1 MEGSRGYPSTDEM
14 QHLAEML
21 QGKIELVDLEEPAS
35 PMTTYGEEGPV
46 LFRIAHQNIAQDPT
60 DTCDHWVLIDLGPSA
75 RKEARLRME
84 TLERFNGKR
93 KPRVSLR
100 NTKAPHPPGSGQR
113 LVQRRSRMS
122 QMDVQ
127 KSRLR
132 KVAIERHNRNAAEL
146 SRHYIEWH
154 HTYLECKDC
163 GCRSKEENF
172 KLMTEA
178 QCEWHLGMLPPQR
191 NKGTKRRFE
200 RRAHATKQCTTIRDG
215 ATAFTWL
222 VQSATPQQSER
233 PVSVLSAGC
242 TLCMWPAPQG
252 FRSRS
257 YPVWLFGSFWESS
270 GCIFLRRSFV
280 TQYPKRDE
288 K

>member
-1 MEGSRGYPSTDEM
+1 
-14 QHLAEML
+14 
-21 QGKIELVDLEEPAS
+21 
-35 PMTTYGEEGPV
+35 MTTYGEEGPV

-84 TLERFNGKR
+84 ALERFNGNR

-113 LVQRRSRMS
+113 LVQRRSRIS

-146 SRHYIEWH
+146 CRHYTEWH

-163 GCRSKEENF
+163 GCRSKEENV
-172 KLMTEA
+172 KAMSEA
-178 QCEWHLGMLPPQR
+178 QCEWHQGMLLPQADNGR
-191 NKGTKRRFE
+191 KRRLE
-200 RRAHATKQCTTIRDG
+200 RRAHSTKQCTLIRDG

-233 PVSVLSAGC
+233 PVSLLSAG
-242 TLCMWPAPQG
+242 
-252 FRSRS
+252 
-257 YPVWLFGSFWESS
+257 YIV
-270 GCIFLRRSFV
+270 
-280 TQYPKRDE
+280 
-288 K
+288 